1 MTALEADLLRCRAR
15 ASPHSVKQ
23 WQLNGTDFQPAVTEG
38 SLVAAET
45 RFSTWTPIGNK
56 PSNQQLFQE
65 RTTLILH
72 WFDLWT
78 DRQRKQFIHSILTR
92 CSKSQ
97 LNFTRD
103 WFLEVVPI
111 LHLDFTTVLPRFL
124 SLYILS
130 FLNPQDLCSAV
141 QVSWHWKFLA
151 EQDCLW
157 SPKCV
162 IRGWFLPYTPAD
174 GEFGAWKR
182 HYVACASSLDYLT
195 PREAQ
200 EVYGTLNEPLGDKE
214 EEEERR
220 RERWIRQAI
229 REKVAE
235 HKRLA
240 LKGRR
245 PWLSSSWSAGTPGVK
260 GQGSRTGGAGLT
272 AALVLLGERS
282 RSQPSLSQLL
292 EREARY
298 CSAQDSALQ
307 RTRITS
313 ALRSLPRGRSMTGG
327 SYLMA
332 THRSQSTEQYS
343 APYCQ
348 PLHLLLLSSRVPAY
362 EMVLSGV
369 RVGVVPLL
377 YDHSGTTLEALL
389 SRAEGALQGQ
399 RVQSVGVL
407 AEGDTRELSLT
418 QGCKVTEKSL
428 LSPDVREFWEK
439 LSGWVVPGT
448 EGGRLDIFVPLAA
461 SVSGMELISK
471 LSTLTGLNVTAPTGI
486 ATGSYQHILS
496 DWLGQGVSPPQV
508 YFSEAPLLSW
518 CRQAEW
524 LEEAL
529 RGLRVQL
536 GPQLLQ
542 LSQETRG
549 RALGQFLWDEV
560 GLSEIVQSGVTRALA
575 EGLAALSR
583 ERCDSPLS
591 FLCNFLRRRCEE
603 GNEAQR
609 ESTFLTEADPR
620 TALSP
625 ITALPQAV
633 GSFSDRRLAVAG
645 ELLGSERVYV
655 RLLQAVARVY
665 SDPLRAALNSNR
677 AVLSSAH
684 VLMVFSPVVD
694 ILEVNSAFLAELTER
709 LGEWGPSQC
718 LGDVLLKFLSKLRTY
733 TNFFNN
739 YPTILRTI
747 DKVSMLRSQRH
758 HAKRQIRQHVSA
770 LPWLL
775 WVLQCR
781 EMIPAF
787 RAFLRRHDRTLA
799 TSMLSLQE
807 LLLLPASRVEQY
819 ATLLEAL
826 LLHTPPQHPDHSQL
840 RSALH
845 SLQRYNSFLRK
856 LKQTA
861 DGDSRIAETQR
872 MIQSCPNLQEGNRH
886 LIAVQEVQLLHT
898 PHEDIAASL
907 RVYEHVGD
915 LGLFLFNDAL
925 VLSERSVSHL
935 PYRHT
940 CATSHTFLAS
950 VALHTLTPRDI
961 ADTKYMQNAFAL
973 EGPKRQWIC
982 ATEREE
988 DKVTWLSALR
998 SAINAAIGDD

>member
-1 MTALEADLLRCRAR
+1 MTALEADLLRSRGR
-15 ASPHSVKQ
+15 ASPHSVKL

-38 SLVAAET
+38 SLVATET

-65 RTTLILH
+65 RMTLISH

-111 LHLDFTTVLPRFL
+111 MHLDFTTVLPRFL

-130 FLNPQDLCSAV
+130 FLNPQDLCSAA

-195 PREAQ
+195 PREAE
-200 EVYGTLNEPLGDKE
+200 EVYGTLNEPLGDAEE

-282 RSQPSLSQLL
+282 RSQPSLSRLL
-292 EREARY
+292 EREARC
-298 CSAQDSALQ
+298 CSAQDSTLQ
-307 RTRITS
+307 KTRVTS

-332 THRSQSTEQYS
+332 NYRSQSTEQHS

-348 PLHLLLLSSRVPAY
+348 SPLHLLLVSSRVPAY
-362 EMVLSGV
+362 ELVLSGV

-377 YDHSGTTLEALL
+377 YDHSGTTLQALL
-389 SRAEGALQGQ
+389 FRAEGALRGQ

-407 AEGDTRELSLT
+407 AEGDAGELSLT
-418 QGCKVTEKSL
+418 QGCRVTEESL

-439 LSGWVVPGT
+439 LSGWVVPRT
-448 EGGRLDIFVPLAA
+448 EGGRLDIFAPLAA
-461 SVSGMELISK
+461 SVSGMELLSK

-542 LSQETRG
+542 LRQETRG

-560 GLSEIVQSGVTRALA
+560 GLSEVVQSEVTRALA

-591 FLCNFLRRRCEE
+591 FLCDFLRRRCEE
-603 GNEAQR
+603 GNGAQTD
-609 ESTFLTEADPR
+609 STFRQPLSYTDPR

-625 ITALPQAV
+625 ISNLPQAA

-645 ELLGSERVYV
+645 ALLHSERVYV

-684 VLMVFSPVVD
+684 VLMVFSPVLD
-694 ILEVNSAFLAELTER
+694 ILEVNSPFLAELTER

-718 LGDVLLKFLSKLRTY
+718 LGDVLLKFCSKLRTY

-747 DKVSMLRSQRH
+747 DK
-758 HAKRQIRQHVSA
+758 
-770 LPWLL
+770 
-775 WVLQCR
+775 CR

-807 LLLLPASRVEQY
+807 LLLLPASRVEEY

-826 LLHTPPQHPDHSQL
+826 LLHTPPQHPDQLQL
-840 RSALH
+840 RSALD
-845 SLQRYNSFLRK
+845 SLQRYKSFLHK

-872 MIQSCPNLQEGNRH
+872 MIHSCPNLQEGNRH
-886 LIAVQEVQLLHT
+886 LMAVQEVELLHT

-907 RVYEHVGD
+907 RVYERVGD

-925 VLSERSVSHL
+925 VLSERSLSHL

-940 CATSHTFLAS
+940 CVTSHTFLAS

-961 ADTKYMQNAFAL
+961 ADTKYVQNAFAL
-973 EGPKRQWIC
+973 EGPKRQWVC